1 MPPKRQMRAKYTSS
15 IGLSVRPVMVKAVLP
30 EAKSDRGITATG
42 GHAYLRPFRRME
54 SSGYECPPSFSADRR
69 PSRDEKDELD
79 T

>member
-54 SSGYECPPSFSADRR
+54 SSGYEWS
-69 PSRDEKDELD
+69 
-79 T
+79 